1 MAEDHPGE
9 PPSQISFATS
19 GKTDCPRHRLGCDR
33 RCGAQRMVPSA
44 SDLRRGFQ
52 GASSNAKR
60 HRDSRMPRT
69 GVGSP
74 PSDPTQALRRSGV
87 LFVREESGIRLDLQ
101 LADVGF
107 DESAIQRTVEI
118 ELEPGR
124 ICTAGLNASFRTK
137 SRSNKARIF
146 P

>member
-1 MAEDHPGE
+1 
-9 PPSQISFATS
+9 
-19 GKTDCPRHRLGCDR
+19 
-33 RCGAQRMVPSA
+33 MVPSPG
-44 SDLRRGFQ
+44 DLRRGFQ

-87 LFVREESGIRLDLQ
+87 LFVRDESGIRLDLQ

>member
-1 MAEDHPGE
+1 
-9 PPSQISFATS
+9 
-19 GKTDCPRHRLGCDR
+19 
-33 RCGAQRMVPSA
+33 
-44 SDLRRGFQ
+44 
-52 GASSNAKR
+52 
-60 HRDSRMPRT
+60 MPRT

-87 LFVREESGIRLDLQ
+87 LFVRDESGIRLDLQ

-118 ELEPGR
+118 ELEPPGR

-137 SRSNKARIF
+137 SRQSKNIRVILLHYPTQSYILHIMLTKKSN
-146 P
+146 